1 MSNRKKGYVNTY
13 SIKPGQGH
21 LDKIYSEFV
30 LSTVNFWYDLKCV
43 NPNVLTT
50 MGVIFSILFNYF
62 LIKKKL
68 VLSLVCL
75 FLRQY
80 FDYVDGIFARNFNQT
95 SKFGDY
101 YDHFSDIFI
110 FYIPFIIILLK
121 SKRPLLYTSIALSAG
136 IINSIQLGC
145 VEREYNQNNNKNESP
160 SLFLIEKMCFNPELL
175 KFTDGCVFIIIL
187 AIITTIVCLEKD

>member
-1 MSNRKKGYVNTY
+1 
-13 SIKPGQGH
+13 
-21 LDKIYSEFV
+21 
-30 LSTVNFWYDLKCV
+30 
-43 NPNVLTT
+43 
-50 MGVIFSILFNYF
+50 
-62 LIKKKL
+62 
-68 VLSLVCL
+68 LSLVCL

-110 FYIPFIIILLK
+110 FYIPFIIILLI

-145 VEREYNQNNNKNESP
+145 VEREYNQNN
-160 SLFLIEKMCFNPELL
+160 KMKVL
-175 KFTDGCVFIIIL
+175 VYS
-187 AIITTIVCLEKD
+187 